1 MDSREIYERITN
13 KYFSKITYVRAQWE
27 FSQESEGIF
36 PRNDIVCSID
46 SKIAFKTSCVKGENE
61 I

>member
-27 FSQESEGIF
+27 FSKESESVF

-46 SKIAFKTSCVKGENE
+46 SEDYSMCEFVMKRC
-61 I
+61 